1 MSDLQKLFASSRRKM
16 SGASSTVRGNLVLKA
31 KEFKADT
38 VVGEV
43 VSGLAA
49 GTEIEVKYSGTLG
62 QKDYTKKR
70 GKSEV
75 NIENGGTLRIE
86 NVQEGKDGVYDS
98 RWMITF
104 NGNPKVDQHHIIPD
118 VVCNYVD
125 NGRRDNE
132 GRPKLKV
139 NQLVMD
145 AEKHV
150 TTVEDL
156 QAAIEAGFAAEGAVT
171 LFGQD
176 DEGNVIQAPFFRSGA
191 MVDGKWTANDAAERA
206 AETIASFGDGIA
218 QVEEVLQ
225 KGGFSVVPTRGYSVG
240 PVTAEMLETSMK
252 EAEEKGVRARIS
264 TIDPQNWACPTIG
277 MRLQRALNLTGDD
290 ALPSDTGAK
299 LAEGFKSYADK
310 SEAATFESK
319 GWRGLSDDT
328 LKKFFNTAG
337 VELRE
342 HPATGWSTM
351 TLLED
356 RMEGMERGFV
366 IKGFQQLPT
375 SPYPAV
381 EACAEARSA
390 YYTEMT
396 EACEAAVAGLRAEA
410 GAGKKVEAK
419 AEAEA
424 PKDTLEADE
433 GDALDDLLGSVEDD
447 EMNLEG

>member
-16 SGASSTVRGNLVLKA
+16 SGATSTVRGNLVLKA

-43 VSGLAA
+43 VSGPAA

-62 QKDYTKKR
+62 LKDYTKKR

-75 NIENGGTLRIE
+75 NVANGGTLRVE
-86 NVQEGKDGVYDS
+86 GVSEGKDGVYDS

-104 NGNPKVDQHHIIPD
+104 NGNPKVGQHTVIPD

-125 NGRRDNE
+125 NGRRDGE
-132 GRPKLKV
+132 DRPKLKV
-139 NQLVMD
+139 NQLVLD

-150 TTVEDL
+150 KTVEDL

-176 DEGNVIQAPFFRSGA
+176 DEGNVIQAPFFRSGS
-191 MVDGKWTANDAAERA
+191 MVDGKWVANDAAERA

-218 QVEEVLQ
+218 QVEAVLN

-240 PVTAEMLETSMK
+240 PTTAEMLETSMK
-252 EAEEKGVRARIS
+252 EAAEKGVRARIS

-277 MRLQRALNLTGDD
+277 MRLQRALNMNGDA

-299 LAEGFKSYADK
+299 LAEAFKSYGDK
-310 SEAATFESK
+310 GEASTFESK
-319 GWRGLSDDT
+319 GWRGLSDDSLT
-328 LKKFFNTAG
+328 KFFASVG
-337 VELRE
+337 VTLRE
-342 HPATGWSTM
+342 HPTAGWSTQ

-356 RMEGMERGFV
+356 RLDGMDRGFV
-366 IKGFQQLPT
+366 VKGFQQMPT
-375 SPYPAV
+375 APYPAV
-381 EACAEARSA
+381 EACAEARNA

-396 EACEAAVAGLRAEA
+396 EACEAAVAGLRVEA
-410 GAGKKVEAK
+410 GAGKKVEEKK
-419 AEAEA
+419 AAAA
-424 PKDTLEADE
+424 PVDELPVDE
-433 GDALDDLLGSVEDD
+433 GDALDDLLGNVSDD
-447 EMNLEG
+447 DMQLDG

>member
-1 MSDLQKLFASSRRKM
+1 M

-43 VSGLAA
+43 VSGPAA

-86 NVQEGKDGVYDS
+86 GVSEGKEGVYDS

-104 NGNPKVDQHHIIPD
+104 NGSPKVGQHNVIPD
-118 VVCNYVD
+118 AVCNYVD

-132 GRPKLKV
+132 DRPKLKV
-139 NQLVMD
+139 NQLIMD

-150 TTVEDL
+150 TSVEGL
-156 QAAIEAGFAAEGAVT
+156 QSAIEAGFAAEGAVT

-176 DEGNVIQAPFFRSGA
+176 DEGNVIQAPFFRSGS
-191 MVDGKWTANDAAERA
+191 MVDGNWVANDAAERA
-206 AETIASFGDGIA
+206 AETIESFGDGIA
-218 QVEEVLQ
+218 QVEAVLK

-240 PVTAEMLETSMK
+240 PTTAENIERLIE
-252 EAEEKGVRARIS
+252 EASEKGVRARIS
-264 TIDPQNWACPTIG
+264 TIDPQNWVCPTIG
-277 MRLQRALNLTGDD
+277 MRLQRALSLTGDA
-290 ALPSDTGAK
+290 ALPADTGAK
-299 LAEGFKSYADK
+299 LAEAFKSYGDK
-310 SEAATFESK
+310 AEAATFESK

-328 LKKFFNTAG
+328 LTKFFASVG
-337 VELRE
+337 VTLRQ
-342 HPATGWSTM
+342 HPSTGWSTQ

-356 RMEGMERGFV
+356 RMDGMDRGFAV
-366 IKGFQQLPT
+366 KGFQQMPT
-375 SPYPAV
+375 APYPAV
-381 EACAEARSA
+381 EACADARNA

-396 EACEAAVAGLRAEA
+396 EACEAAVAGLRVEA
-410 GAGKKVEAK
+410 GAGKKVDEKSA
-419 AEAEA
+419 AEA
-424 PKDTLEADE
+424 PKDELPADE
-433 GDALDDLLGSVEDD
+433 GDALDDLLGDVSDD
-447 EMNLEG
+447 MQLDG